1 MLKRLSKTGF
11 LLQFIIFLAIGTIL
25 WFPAFVHPPLPVNA
39 KLSGAL
45 YLLISGRMS
54 GNSIVAVSLAA
65 SFIVVQAF
73 LLHILLSSNDLIPRD
88 SFIDGIIY
96 LVCMSWHP
104 SLLCFHPAI
113 PAGIFIIVAL
123 YMLMKMY
130 GQSEPYQYV
139 FTAAFSVAIASLIYL
154 PAIYFMIGLW
164 ISLLTFRIA
173 SWREWFITII
183 GLMVPFLYVISY
195 YYWIGALQ
203 EGWLQMVAALRFQKG
218 EGYDMTVTEIVFLV
232 TAILMMAITMIT
244 TLNAIQDKLIS
255 IRRKTWVIIDFTI
268 AGLIGVILTFG
279 SWKTGHFFLMMPLA
293 FFLTYA
299 VIAIKKS
306 RMNDLLV
313 LLFVVMAIVIHYIV

>member
-25 WFPAFVHPPLPVNA
+25 WFPAFVHPQPPVSA
-39 KLSGAL
+39 KLSGDL
-45 YLLISGRMS
+45 YLLISGWMS

-65 SFIVVQAF
+65 FLIMAQAF
-73 LLHILLSSNDLIPRD
+73 LLHILLSSNDLMPRD

-113 PAGIFIIVAL
+113 PAGIFILIAL
-123 YMLMKMY
+123 YMFIKMY
-130 GQSEPYQYV
+130 GQSEPYQYI

-164 ISLLTFRIA
+164 ISLLTYRIA

-183 GLMVPFLYVISY
+183 GLAVPFLYVISY

-203 EGWLQMVAALRFQKG
+203 EGWQQMVAALRFQKN
-218 EGYDMTVTEIVFLV
+218 ESYAMSSVEIVFLV
-232 TAILMMAITMIT
+232 AAILMMAIATIA
-244 TLNAIQDKLIS
+244 TLSAIQDKLIS
-255 IRRKTWVIIDFTI
+255 IRRKTWVILDFTI
-268 AGLIGVILTFG
+268 AGLIGVILTIG

-299 VIAIKKS
+299 AIAIKKS
-306 RMNDLLV
+306 RMNDLIV
-313 LLFVVMAIVIHYIV
+313 LLFVMMAIVIHYIL